1 MWLTPFA
8 RTSFSSSL
16 CGAPFAA
23 QSPSMHRHR
32 GVKVNLVFDHVLD
45 AIATPPLG
53 QWTKGQWRLAMPR
66 R

>member
-1 MWLTPFA
+1 
-8 RTSFSSSL
+8 
-16 CGAPFAA
+16 
-23 QSPSMHRHR
+23 MHRHR